1 VIALPIHWPGEWRQA
16 LSDAALQQASSAT
29 IFQRAKAYVASG
41 AVEVVGEDPMPEP
54 ALRGEVAGTDTYT
67 TEVWIEDDAVAGA
80 CDCPHAEEGWFCKH
94 QVALALVWRSR
105 LFFPSPDA
113 AALPP
118 QAKQA
123 TPQRPRTAED
133 KRQALHGFLHSQPAA
148 ALRPRH
154 RARASTV
161 AQSP

>member
-80 CDCPHAEEGWFCKH
+80 CDCPHAEEGWFCKPPPN
-94 QVALALVWRSR
+94 APAPLKTNARPCTA
-105 LFFPSPDA
+105 FFTASP
-113 AALPP
+113 PP
-118 QAKQA
+118 
-123 TPQRPRTAED
+123 
-133 KRQALHGFLHSQPAA
+133 H
-148 ALRPRH
+148 
-154 RARASTV
+154 
-161 AQSP
+161 